1 MAKSAKTV
9 KTPKLRKIRRCNG
22 WDIAIHAAL
31 IIFALLA
38 IYPVIYTL
46 AGSLSDGEDY
56 SYGGI
61 WIVPRKF
68 TFDNYQVVLKDML
81 FWTSLGNTVLKTVV
95 GTLTGLLFTSF
106 VSYAMS
112 RPNLPFKKFFR
123 TANLITMFFSGG
135 LIPYYLVINLIGLYN
150 SWLVYIIPSLYS
162 VYNMI
167 VISSY
172 FKNSIPEEI
181 HESAVMDGA
190 REIGI
195 WFRFYLPLAKP
206 VLATVGLWIAVG
218 HWNSYMQ
225 TLMYTARSENMW
237 TLQYYLMRVIQDS
250 VIPEGGGAESITP
263 QTITFA
269 TMILSIL
276 PIVCVYPLLQR
287 YFSKGVVV
295 GSLKG

>member
-1 MAKSAKTV
+1 MQKM
-9 KTPKLRKIRRCNG
+9 RKIHRFNG
-22 WDIAIHAAL
+22 WDVLIYSIL
-31 IIFALLA
+31 IIFAILA
-38 IYPVIYTL
+38 IYPIIYTL
-46 AGSLSDGEDY
+46 AGSFSDGEDY

-61 WIVPRKF
+61 WILPRKW
-68 TFDNYQVVLKDML
+68 TVENYAVVLKDAL
-81 FWTSLGNTVLKTVV
+81 FWTSLGNTVLRTVL
-95 GTLTGLLFTSF
+95 GTFIGLLFTSF

-135 LIPYYLVINLIGLYN
+135 LIPYYLVINIIGLYD
-150 SWLVYIIPSLYS
+150 SWLVYIIPSMYS

-167 VISSY
+167 VISNF

-190 REIGI
+190 MEISI

-225 TLMYTARSENMW
+225 TLMYTSRSHEMY
-237 TLQYYLMRVIQDS
+237 TLQYYLMTVIQDS
-250 VIPEGGGAESITP
+250 VIPEGGGESITP

-269 TMILSIL
+269 TMIVSMV
-276 PIVCVYPLLQR
+276 PIVCVYPFLQKH
-287 YFSKGVVV
+287 FAKGAVV
-295 GSLKG
+295 GSLKN

>member
-1 MAKSAKTV
+1 MKD
-9 KTPKLRKIRRCNG
+9 LRIKRLWNG

-31 IIFALLA
+31 IIFALLC
-38 IYPVIYTL
+38 IYPIVYTL
-46 AGSLSDGEDY
+46 AGSFSDGEDY

-61 WIVPRKF
+61 WLIPRVW
-68 TFDNYQVVLKDML
+68 TLDNYTTVLKDAV
-81 FWTSLGNTVLKTVV
+81 FWIALCNTVLRTVI
-95 GTLTGLLFTSF
+95 GTLTGLVFTSF
-106 VSYAMS
+106 VAYAMS
-112 RPNLPFKKFFR
+112 RPNLPFKRFFR
-123 TANLITMFFSGG
+123 AANLITMFFSGG
-135 LIPYYLVINLIGLYN
+135 LIPYYLVINLIGLYD

-167 VISSY
+167 VISSF

-190 REIGI
+190 LEFGI

-225 TLMYTARSENMW
+225 TLMYTSRKENMW
-237 TLQYYLMRVIQDS
+237 VLQYYLMTVIQDS
-250 VIPEGGGAESITP
+250 VIPEGGAAESVTP

-269 TMILSIL
+269 TMIVSIV
-276 PIVCVYPLLQR
+276 PIVFVYPFLQKH
-287 YFSKGVVV
+287 FAKGAVI